1 MQFLVQSQPLGGG
14 GQSLLR
20 RPLTSKD
27 VVAHLYHQEGR
38 CRESFVFH
46 SLYPDSSS
54 FHLAP
59 CTGVWDQTLSVCIL
73 VMLSW
78 ASESTFQSDFEPVWL
93 VSLGR
98 ASNASIHCRVVV
110 I

>member
-73 VMLSW
+73 VMLVGH
-78 ASESTFQSDFEPVWL
+78 QSLLFNL
-93 VSLGR
+93 ILSLSGL
-98 ASNASIHCRVVV
+98 CP
-110 I
+110 